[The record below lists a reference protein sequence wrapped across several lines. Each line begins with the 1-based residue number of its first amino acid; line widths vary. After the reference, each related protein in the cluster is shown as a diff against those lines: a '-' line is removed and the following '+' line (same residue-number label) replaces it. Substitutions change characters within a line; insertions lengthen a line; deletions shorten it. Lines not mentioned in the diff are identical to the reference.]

1 MREACPTLPRRG
13 WAKDQ
18 AAGLVLGAT
27 FDLEDCHGLVAPGF
41 KPLDLAASVRRLKDP
56 ATAEETIHWGRNYL
70 YRTHLETAEGR
81 LDVVVKQFRNQGL
94 RHRLKR
100 RWCGSKAARSYHSAR
115 AFQAAGLG
123 TAEAL
128 LLIESKA
135 PDGPSFFVTRH
146 LRDVIEARYLL
157 RAANQHVEKERFP
170 DLDMDAFLE
179 ALGHTLRQMHEAGF
193 FHRDLSIGNVLLPAG
208 LTRSASDVT
217 ARDLY
222 VIDLNRARRKGRLG
236 LSQRT
241 RDLCRLA
248 IFRPEH
254 QTRFLEA
261 YWGADGSRGRVLLYR
276 LYHHGFRFKIES
288 KKKLREWT
296 RRGWH
301 WLLPRRPHAHIPEA
315 PSDASARDKIV
326 WDHLSDQPHQHAGR
340 FEKLSVRIRDAPSHL
355 RHTAAFVAAAPRAMI
370 RYRQLKQDLYRQPT
384 PWGGVGICVRPCPE
398 APDQLLTALDDLG
411 VGKILL
417 RLHPWD
423 DDHGEEVALAKE
435 LSGSGYDLVFA
446 LPQNRDLVRDPAR
459 WRMKIEELA
468 ERFTPYGSRF
478 QVGQAINR
486 SKWGIWR
493 YGEYLDLASSAAEIL
508 RRHPGVEILGPAVID
523 FEYHVTASILNLR
536 KTAVHF
542 DILSSL
548 LYVDRRGAP
557 ERAQLGFDTVDKVV
571 LLRAIA
577 ETARNCGPR
586 SWVTEVNWPLW
597 EGPHS
602 PAGRT
607 VSVSPQTQADFLA
620 RYYLLALT
628 TGTVERV
635 YWWQLVA
642 RGYGLLMPASGDRRD
657 RIELVRRPGFNALA
671 TLARELRGSR
681 FIRPLPSSPET
692 RQMLFR
698 RADGD
703 DCIAAWSTADGRVTR
718 NITLPR
724 PARRVIEQAGE
735 HSAAP
740 ENHEVEISS
749 SVRYFR
755 L

>member
-1 MREACPTLPRRG
+1 MVQPSES
-13 WAKDQ
+13 
-18 AAGLVLGAT
+18 
-27 FDLEDCHGLVAPGF
+27 FDLEDCHGLIAPHF
-41 KPLDLAASVRRLKDP
+41 KPLDLTASIRRLKDP

-70 YRTHLETAEGR
+70 YLTHLETTEGR

-94 RHRLKR
+94 RNRLGR
-100 RWCGSKAARSYHSAR
+100 RWRGSKAARSYHNAR

-123 TAEAL
+123 TAEAV
-128 LLIESKA
+128 LLIESKR
-135 PDGPSFFVTRH
+135 PNGPSFFVTRH
-146 LRDVIEARYLL
+146 LRDVIEARYVL
-157 RAANQHVEKERFP
+157 RAANQHAEKERFP
-170 DLDMDAFLE
+170 DLDMDAFLK
-179 ALGHTLRQMHEAGF
+179 ALGRTLRRMHEAGF
-193 FHRDLSIGNVLLPAG
+193 FHRDLSIGNVLLPARFKAG
-208 LTRSASDVT
+208 VP
-217 ARDLY
+217 LY
-222 VIDLNRARRKGRLG
+222 VIDLNRARRKRRLG
-236 LSQRT
+236 LGLRT

-254 QTRFLEA
+254 QRCFLDA
-261 YWGADGSRGRVLLYR
+261 YWGAGKASRSRVFCYK
-276 LYHHGFRFKIES
+276 LYHHGFRFRIGS
-288 KKKLREWT
+288 KKTLREWT
-296 RRGWH
+296 RRSWH

-340 FEKLSVRIRDAPSHL
+340 FEKLSVRLRDAPSHL
-355 RHTAAFVAAAPRAMI
+355 RQMATLAAAAPRVMI
-370 RYRQLKQDLYRQPT
+370 RYRQLKKDLYRQPM
-384 PWGGVGICVRPCPE
+384 PWGGVGICLRPCPE
-398 APDQLLTALDDLG
+398 APDQLLAALDDLD
-411 VGKILL
+411 VSKILL

-423 DDHGEEVALAKE
+423 DDHGEEEALARE
-435 LSGSGYDLVFA
+435 LSDRGCDLVFA
-446 LPQNRDLVRDPAR
+446 LPQNRDLVRDPTR

-468 ERFTPYGSRF
+468 ERFTRYGNRF

-508 RRHPGVEILGPAVID
+508 RRTPGVEILGPAVID

-536 KTAVHF
+536 NTGVHF

-557 ERAQLGFDTVDKVV
+557 ERAQLGFDTVGKVT

-607 VSVSPQTQADFLA
+607 VSVSPEAQADFLA

-628 TGTVERV
+628 TGAVERV

-642 RGYGLLMPASGDRRD
+642 RGYGLIMPGPGDGRNLV
-657 RIELVRRPGFNALA
+657 ELIRRPGFNALA

-692 RQMLFR
+692 RLFLFR
-698 RADGD
+698 HENGN
-703 DCIAAWSTADGRVTR
+703 DCIAAWSTMDRGGRTLR
-718 NITLPR
+718 TITLPR
-724 PARRVIEQAGE
+724 PAREVVEQDGEIAG
-735 HSAAP
+735 AP
-740 ENHEVEISS
+740 EGCEVEVSS

>member
-1 MREACPTLPRRG
+1 MI
-13 WAKDQ
+13 
-18 AAGLVLGAT
+18 
-27 FDLEDCHGLVAPGF
+27 APHF
-41 KPLDLAASVRRLKDP
+41 EPLDLAASVRRLQDP

-70 YRTHLETAEGR
+70 YLTHLETAEGR
-81 LDVVVKQFRNQGL
+81 SDVVVKQFRNQGL
-94 RHRLKR
+94 GRRLKR
-100 RWCGSKAARSYHSAR
+100 RWRGSKAARSYHNAR
-115 AFQAAGLG
+115 AFQDAGLS

-128 LLIESKA
+128 LLIESKR

-146 LRDVIEARYLL
+146 LQDVIEARYLL
-157 RAANQHVEKERFP
+157 RAANQHAEQERFP
-170 DLDMDAFLE
+170 GLDMDAFLV
-179 ALGHTLRQMHEAGF
+179 ALGQALRQMHEAGF
-193 FHRDLSIGNVLLPAG
+193 FHRDLSIGNVLLP
-208 LTRSASDVT
+208 TRFTEGASSLA
-217 ARDLY
+217 ARDLF
-222 VIDLNRARRKGRLG
+222 VIDLNRARRRRRLG

-254 QTRFLEA
+254 QRRFLDA
-261 YWGADGSRGRVLLYR
+261 YWGAGHAGRGRVFLYK
-276 LYHHGFRFKIES
+276 LYHHGFHSRIEG

-296 RRGWH
+296 RRSWH
-301 WLLPRRPHAHIPEA
+301 WLLPRRPHAHIPQA

-340 FEKLSVRIRDAPSHL
+340 FEKLSVRIRDAPSHFYQIATL
-355 RHTAAFVAAAPRAMI
+355 ATAAPRVMT
-370 RYRQLKQDLYRQPT
+370 RYRQLMRELHRQPV

-398 APDQLLTALDDLG
+398 APDQLLAALDDLG
-411 VGKILL
+411 VGKVLL

-423 DDHGEEVALAKE
+423 DDHDEEEALARE
-435 LSGSGYDLVFA
+435 LVNRGYDLMFA
-446 LPQNRDLVRDPAR
+446 LPQNRDLVRDPTR

-468 ERFTPYGSRF
+468 ERFTRYGRRF

-493 YGEYLDLASSAAEIL
+493 YGEYLDLAASAAEIL
-508 RRHPGVEILGPAVID
+508 KRRPDVEILGPAVID

-536 KTAVHF
+536 KSDVHF

-557 ERAQLGFDTVDKVV
+557 ERPQLGFDTVGKVV

-586 SWVTEVNWPLW
+586 SWITEVNWPLW

-607 VSVSPQTQADFLA
+607 VSVSSETQADFLA

-628 TGTVERV
+628 TGAVERV

-642 RGYGLLMPASGDRRD
+642 RGYGLIMSGPGDGSNRV
-657 RIELVRRPGFNALA
+657 ELIRRPGFNALA
-671 TLARELRGSR
+671 TLDRELRGSR
-681 FIRPLPSSPET
+681 FIGPLPSSPGI
-692 RQMLFR
+692 RMFLFR
-698 RADGD
+698 HDDGD
-703 DCIAAWSTADGRVTR
+703 EVIAAWSIADRSQVTPERGRRSEIV
-718 NITLPR
+718 TLPR
-724 PARRVIEQAGE
+724 LAREVVEQGGE
-735 HSAAP
+735 RSAAP
-740 ENHEVEISS
+740 ESRDVEVSS